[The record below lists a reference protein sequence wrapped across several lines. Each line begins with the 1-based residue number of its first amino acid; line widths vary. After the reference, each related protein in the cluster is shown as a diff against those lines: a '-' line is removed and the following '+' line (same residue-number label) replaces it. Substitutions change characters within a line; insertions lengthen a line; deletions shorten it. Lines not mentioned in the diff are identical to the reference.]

1 MFKKV
6 GNFFRH
12 RLKRKVKVF
21 LTFVIF
27 FALISFVEK
36 KQASQVCTKVN
47 IAIEDTLDTYFINNA
62 DILGLV
68 TQGGRENLVGV
79 PYKNIDLKN
88 LENRIKTNKFIRSC
102 QVSHDLEGVLAV
114 EITQSRPIA
123 RIVHRQAP
131 DAYISD
137 QGNILPL
144 SERFTARV
152 VLIEGANIENLLE
165 KENIRAEGERKE
177 GFFEL
182 LQFID
187 KHKFWKAQ
195 IAQLYVNADGTVLM
209 YPQVG
214 RQVIEFGEA
223 TDIERKFDKLKIFYK
238 QIVPVKGWNRY
249 SRVSLA
255 YQDQIIC
262 E

>member
-1 MFKKV
+1 MFKSI
-6 GNFFRH
+6 GNFFKH

-27 FALISFVEK
+27 FGLIGFVEK

-62 DILGLV
+62 DILNLV
-68 TQGGRENLVGV
+68 SNGGRENLVGI

-114 EITQSRPIA
+114 EVKQSRPIA
-123 RIVHRQAP
+123 RIVYRQAL

-144 SERFTARV
+144 R
-152 VLIEGANIENLLE
+152 
-165 KENIRAEGERKE
+165 
-177 GFFEL
+177 
-182 LQFID
+182 
-187 KHKFWKAQ
+187 
-195 IAQLYVNADGTVLM
+195 
-209 YPQVG
+209 
-214 RQVIEFGEA
+214 
-223 TDIERKFDKLKIFYK
+223 
-238 QIVPVKGWNRY
+238 
-249 SRVSLA
+249 
-255 YQDQIIC
+255 
-262 E
+262 

>member
-1 MFKKV
+1 MFKQI

-27 FALISFVEK
+27 LALIGFVEK
-36 KQASQVCTKVN
+36 KQATKVCTKVN

-62 DILGLV
+62 DILSLV
-68 TQGGRENLVGV
+68 TNGGRENLVGV

-102 QVSHDLEGVLAV
+102 QVSQDMEGVLAV
-114 EITQSRPIA
+114 EVKQSRPIA
-123 RIVHRQAP
+123 RIVHRQAS

-152 VLIEGANIENLLE
+152 VLIEGINIENLL
-165 KENIRAEGERKE
+165 KKDSIQTEGGE

-187 KHKFWKAQ
+187 RHKFWKAQ

-214 RQVIEFGEA
+214 RQVIEFGEPK
-223 TDIERKFDKLKIFYK
+223 DIERKFDKLKIFYK
-238 QIVPVKGWNRY
+238 QIIPVKGWNRY